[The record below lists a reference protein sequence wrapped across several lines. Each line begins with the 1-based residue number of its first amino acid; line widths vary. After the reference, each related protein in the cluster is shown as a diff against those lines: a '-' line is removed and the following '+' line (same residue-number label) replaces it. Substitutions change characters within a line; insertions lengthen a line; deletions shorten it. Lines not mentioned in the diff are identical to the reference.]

1 MTSVY
6 TYVVGRPTPGALL
19 GQPLHV
25 PEAEP
30 SVIWTF
36 LKVEAAPGL
45 SPSPS
50 PPPAVTESSHPRLPG
65 GGGPHPLCSE
75 PSPQPAPGLLASPVP
90 TPTPLK
96 LSRHCPGWRL
106 RCLPIVQEIKTEP
119 SYLCLGMGEDQPS
132 PTGGEPRREML
143 RPRGHA
149 QLSWEK
155 MLPLQELDLIEC
167 LLLSP
172 PRDAPYRPR
181 PWGLSP

>member
-65 GGGPHPLCSE
+65 GGGLTLSAQNHLPSLPRAFWPLLSLHPL
-75 PSPQPAPGLLASPVP
+75 
-90 TPTPLK
+90 
-96 LSRHCPGWRL
+96 R
-106 RCLPIVQEIKTEP
+106 
-119 SYLCLGMGEDQPS
+119 
-132 PTGGEPRREML
+132 
-143 RPRGHA
+143 
-149 QLSWEK
+149 
-155 MLPLQELDLIEC
+155 
-167 LLLSP
+167 
-172 PRDAPYRPR
+172 
-181 PWGLSP
+181 